1 MTDVVDRVRSV
12 GVVPVVVIED
22 ASLAVPLGDSLKAA
36 GLPLAEVTFRTAAAE
51 DALHALAAD
60 PALLVGAGTVL
71 DVDQVDRVVD
81 AGARFIV
88 SPGLRGS
95 VVRRAQELDVEVW
108 PGVATPTEVLAASS
122 SASASSSSSRLVH
135 SAVRIWSRRWPAR
148 SRPCGSSPPEES
160 HQPTSATTW
169 RSDRWSRS
177 VVHGWSRRRY
187 SHRATSPASAVSAH
201 RRWRGRPGH
210 ERADTA
216 IGRELP
222 LRHRLVG

>member
-1 MTDVVDRVRSV
+1 M
-12 GVVPVVVIED
+12 IED
-22 ASLAVPLGDSLKAA
+22 ASLAVPLGDSLKAG

-51 DALHALAAD
+51 EALRTLAAD

-71 DVDQVDRVVD
+71 DVDQVDHAVD

-88 SPGLRGS
+88 SPGLRAS
-95 VVRRAQELDVEVW
+95 VVRRAQELGVEVW
-108 PGVATPTEVLAASS
+108 PGVATPTEVLAALELGLSVVKLFP
-122 SASASSSSSRLVH
+122 AGPLGGPDLVK
-135 SAVRIWSRRWPAR
+135 ALAGPFPTVRFIPTGGVTPTNLR
-148 SRPCGSSPPEES
+148 S
-160 HQPTSATTW
+160 TW

-177 VVHGWSRRRY
+177 AVHGWFHRRCSR
-187 SHRATSPASAVSAH
+187 RATSPASAVSAH

-210 ERADTA
+210 ERADAA